1 MCNWR
6 AWLHGPNN
14 VGKSCANRSN
24 IVTLRFG
31 DHGTKEMLGV
41 TGSKVWP
48 FLNFPQQLP
57 TKCNNMQQGVQ
68 MDATCN
74 NQQCC
79 IRLPGA

>member
-6 AWLHGPNN
+6 AWLGPNN

-24 IVTLRFG
+24 IVALRVG

-41 TGSKVWP
+41 AGSKVWP
-48 FLNFPQQLP
+48 FSNFSQQLP
-57 TKCNNMQQGVQ
+57 TKRNNMQQGVQ

-74 NQQCC
+74 IQQCR
-79 IRLPGA
+79 IRLQGA